1 MPAIAR
7 GRFRPA
13 RQETT
18 HNPLVCAMTTAV
30 LATTFWVGIVW
41 VAQRVMN

>member
-1 MPAIAR
+1 MPAIVR
-7 GRFRPA
+7 GQVRPP
-13 RQETT
+13 RQEAT

-41 VAQRVMN
+41 AAQRIMS